1 MAFTWVDWA
10 IIAIIAISSLI
21 SLKRGFVKEALSLVT
36 WIIAGVVA
44 WMFGG
49 ALSQHL
55 TDFIEMPS
63 ARVIAGCAILFVA
76 TLLVG
81 ALVNFLIGE
90 LVRVTG
96 LSGTDRFLGMV
107 FGGARGALLVATV
120 DGKFAGCC
128 AMRPLDSVDYA
139 NACEMKRL
147 YVRDEFRRLGLGRQL
162 AEGILDASRL
172 AGYSCILLDTLDDM
186 ESARALYD
194 ELGFSEIPPY
204 YFNPIAGAHYLKA
217 DL

>member
-1 MAFTWVDWA
+1 MYAGFAVALTWVDWA
-10 IIAIIAISSLI
+10 IIAIIVISCLI

-49 ALSQHL
+49 ALAQHL

-63 ARVIAGCAILFVA
+63 ARIIAGCAILFVA

-81 ALVNFLIGE
+81 ALVNFLISE

-107 FGGARGALLVATV
+107 FGGARGALLVVVLTGLLSLAPV
-120 DGKFAGCC
+120 QQDPWWQQSSLIPHFLIVADWSKNLIVGMAG
-128 AMRPLDSVDYA
+128 
-139 NACEMKRL
+139 
-147 YVRDEFRRLGLGRQL
+147 QWL
-162 AEGILDASRL
+162 ASSLPAPS
-172 AGYSCILLDTLDDM
+172 
-186 ESARALYD
+186 
-194 ELGFSEIPPY
+194 
-204 YFNPIAGAHYLKA
+204 
-217 DL
+217 

>member
-1 MAFTWVDWA
+1 MPFTWVDWA

-55 TDFIEMPS
+55 TDFFEMPS

-107 FGGARGALLVATV
+107 FGGARGALLVVVLTGLLSLAPVQQDPWWQQSSLLPHFLMVADWSKNLILGATGQWLV
-120 DGKFAGCC
+120 
-128 AMRPLDSVDYA
+128 S
-139 NACEMKRL
+139 
-147 YVRDEFRRLGLGRQL
+147 GLN
-162 AEGILDASRL
+162 S
-172 AGYSCILLDTLDDM
+172 S
-186 ESARALYD
+186 S
-194 ELGFSEIPPY
+194 
-204 YFNPIAGAHYLKA
+204 
-217 DL
+217 

>member
-1 MAFTWVDWA
+1 VPFTWVDWA

-81 ALVNFLIGE
+81 ALVNFLISE

-107 FGGARGALLVATV
+107 FGGARGALLVVVLTGLLSLAPVQQDPWWQQSSLLPHFLMVADWSKNLILGATGQWLV
-120 DGKFAGCC
+120 
-128 AMRPLDSVDYA
+128 S
-139 NACEMKRL
+139 
-147 YVRDEFRRLGLGRQL
+147 GLN
-162 AEGILDASRL
+162 SP
-172 AGYSCILLDTLDDM
+172 S
-186 ESARALYD
+186 
-194 ELGFSEIPPY
+194 
-204 YFNPIAGAHYLKA
+204 
-217 DL
+217 

>member
-55 TDFIEMPS
+55 TDFIDMPS

-81 ALVNFLIGE
+81 ALVNFLISE

-107 FGGARGALLVATV
+107 FGGARGALLVVVLTGLLSLAPVQQDPWWQQSSLLPHFLMVADWSKNLILGT
-120 DGKFAGCC
+120 AG
-128 AMRPLDSVDYA
+128 
-139 NACEMKRL
+139 
-147 YVRDEFRRLGLGRQL
+147 QWL
-162 AEGILDASRL
+162 A
-172 AGYSCILLDTLDDM
+172 
-186 ESARALYD
+186 SAL
-194 ELGFSEIPPY
+194 SSPS
-204 YFNPIAGAHYLKA
+204 
-217 DL
+217 

>member
-107 FGGARGALLVATV
+107 FGGARGALLVVVLTGLLSLAPVQQDPWWQQSSLLPHFLMVADWSKNLILGATGQWLV
-120 DGKFAGCC
+120 
-128 AMRPLDSVDYA
+128 S
-139 NACEMKRL
+139 
-147 YVRDEFRRLGLGRQL
+147 GLN
-162 AEGILDASRL
+162 S
-172 AGYSCILLDTLDDM
+172 S
-186 ESARALYD
+186 S
-194 ELGFSEIPPY
+194 
-204 YFNPIAGAHYLKA
+204 
-217 DL
+217 

>member
-1 MAFTWVDWA
+1 MLLTWVDWA
-10 IIAIIAISSLI
+10 IIAIIIISCLI

-49 ALSQHL
+49 ALAQHL

-63 ARVIAGCAILFVA
+63 ARIIAGCAILFVA

-81 ALVNFLIGE
+81 ALVNFLISE

-107 FGGARGALLVATV
+107 FGGARGALLVVVLTGLLSLAPV
-120 DGKFAGCC
+120 QQDPWWQQSSLIPHFLIVADWSKN
-128 AMRPLDSVDYA
+128 LI
-139 NACEMKRL
+139 
-147 YVRDEFRRLGLGRQL
+147 LGLAGQWL
-162 AEGILDASRL
+162 ASNLHAPG
-172 AGYSCILLDTLDDM
+172 
-186 ESARALYD
+186 
-194 ELGFSEIPPY
+194 
-204 YFNPIAGAHYLKA
+204 
-217 DL
+217 

>member
-10 IIAIIAISSLI
+10 IIAIIAVSSLI

-36 WIIAGVVA
+36 WSIAGVVA
-44 WMFGG
+44 WLFGG

-55 TDFIEMPS
+55 TEFIDMPS

-81 ALVNFLIGE
+81 ALVNFLISE

-107 FGGARGALLVATV
+107 FGGARGALLVVVLTGLLSLAPVQQDPWWQQSSLLPHFLMVADWSKNLILGT
-120 DGKFAGCC
+120 AG
-128 AMRPLDSVDYA
+128 
-139 NACEMKRL
+139 
-147 YVRDEFRRLGLGRQL
+147 QWL
-162 AEGILDASRL
+162 A
-172 AGYSCILLDTLDDM
+172 
-186 ESARALYD
+186 SAL
-194 ELGFSEIPPY
+194 SSPS
-204 YFNPIAGAHYLKA
+204 
-217 DL
+217 

>member
-81 ALVNFLIGE
+81 ALVNFLISE

-107 FGGARGALLVATV
+107 FGGARGALLVVVLTGLLSLAPVQQDPWWQQSSLLPHFLMVADWSKNLILGAT
-120 DGKFAGCC
+120 GQWLIG
-128 AMRPLDSVDYA
+128 
-139 NACEMKRL
+139 
-147 YVRDEFRRLGLGRQL
+147 GLN
-162 AEGILDASRL
+162 SP
-172 AGYSCILLDTLDDM
+172 S
-186 ESARALYD
+186 
-194 ELGFSEIPPY
+194 
-204 YFNPIAGAHYLKA
+204 
-217 DL
+217 